1 MCVGV
6 WVCICVCV
14 CVYLCVFD
22 CVFECVCD
30 CMSVLASFGGGVGFV
45 TVRVFCVN
53 LYLCDYVGS
62 CLYSVF

>member
-1 MCVGV
+1 
-6 WVCICVCV
+6 
-14 CVYLCVFD
+14 
-22 CVFECVCD
+22 
-30 CMSVLASFGGGVGFV
+30 MSVLASFGGGVGFV